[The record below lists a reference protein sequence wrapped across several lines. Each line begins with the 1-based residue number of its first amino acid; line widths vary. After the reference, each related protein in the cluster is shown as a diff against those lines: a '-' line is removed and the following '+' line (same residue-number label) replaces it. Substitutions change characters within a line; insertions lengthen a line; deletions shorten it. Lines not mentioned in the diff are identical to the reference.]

1 MMIDVVKQGS
11 VTFMSM
17 AELAPADLKRR
28 GHVGRGRS
36 TLVRKTHQRK
46 NHEGDTPST
55 NVLSKSEVVD
65 GFIQRDKRSWIT

>member
-1 MMIDVVKQGS
+1 MMIDVVKQGI

-17 AELAPADLKRR
+17 EELAPAALKRR
-28 GHVGRGRS
+28 GHLGRGRS

-46 NHEGDTPST
+46 NHEVDTPST

-65 GFIQRDKRSWIT
+65 GFSQRETRSWIT